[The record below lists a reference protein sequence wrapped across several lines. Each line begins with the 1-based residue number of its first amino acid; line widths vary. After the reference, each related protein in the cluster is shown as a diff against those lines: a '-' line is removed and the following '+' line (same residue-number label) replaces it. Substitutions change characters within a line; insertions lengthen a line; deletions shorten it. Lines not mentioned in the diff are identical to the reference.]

1 MIPRTSRHNFDVQL
15 QVQENKGFPQILY
28 GINQDKDQRSMSL
41 KPGNEYV
48 IELYPYGQV
57 STDGIMDVP
66 LEKRKCRLDHETFKD
81 SSHPVYTKDN
91 CLYDCRTKKAYE
103 TCKCVPWDFANKIRE
118 GEECDIFGRTCFF
131 NVMEDL
137 THKVDES
144 CSHCIDECDWIKY
157 RRKIIEDSEISLTM
171 KYSKSKE
178 ACNKYMC
185 VYKKPK

>member
-57 STDGIMDVP
+57 STDGIMDVL

-81 SSHPVYTKDN
+81 SSHPVLSY
-91 CLYDCRTKKAYE
+91 
-103 TCKCVPWDFANKIRE
+103 
-118 GEECDIFGRTCFF
+118 
-131 NVMEDL
+131 
-137 THKVDES
+137 
-144 CSHCIDECDWIKY
+144 
-157 RRKIIEDSEISLTM
+157 
-171 KYSKSKE
+171 
-178 ACNKYMC
+178 
-185 VYKKPK
+185 